1 MTKVKMQGKL
11 KKEQA
16 AVKVNEE
23 HRLNDQCGKNV
34 RFSMFFQGK
43 HDDLNP
49 QIV

>member
-1 MTKVKMQGKL
+1 MTEVKIQGKL

-16 AVKVNEE
+16 AVKVNDE
-23 HRLNDQCGKNV
+23 HSLNDQCGKNA

-43 HDDLNP
+43 YDDLNP